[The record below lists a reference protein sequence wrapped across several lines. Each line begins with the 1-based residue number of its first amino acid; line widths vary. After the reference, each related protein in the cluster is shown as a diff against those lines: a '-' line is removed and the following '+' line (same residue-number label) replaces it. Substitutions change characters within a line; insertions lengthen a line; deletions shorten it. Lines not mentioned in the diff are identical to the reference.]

1 MIEITKYS
9 TPNCMNCKILSM
21 RLKPIIE
28 AHKDNCIFTEVD
40 ITTQGNPLNISSV
53 PWVVIK
59 REGEELYN
67 DHVSNVVEMISKIKT
82 LLGE

>member
-1 MIEITKYS
+1 MIEITKFS
-9 TPNCMNCKILSM
+9 TPGCMNCRILGM

-28 AHKDNCIFTEVD
+28 AHKDICTYTEVD

-53 PWVVIK
+53 PWVLIK
-59 REGEELYN
+59 KDGEELYN
-67 DHVSNVVEMISKIKT
+67 DHVSNVMEIINNIKK